1 MNSIL
6 KYIILTA
13 MRDWLYVGL
22 LAILIIAI
30 CISILLGSTALVE
43 QNQMTITYIAC
54 ASRMILVVG
63 IILFSC
69 FYMRRSFDNKEV
81 EFILSKAIS
90 RWQFILSYLL
100 GFITVALIIL
110 LPLILI
116 LFFFPTNK
124 LGLFYWAISL
134 VFEMLIIITFSILA
148 GLILRSAVSA
158 ILAALGFYIISRM
171 MGFFVL
177 TIKFPESISQ
187 LTTINNFLQFLLKI
201 ISIAF
206 PRLDLFS
213 KSDWLIYGINNFSDI
228 IIISVQSAIYVPLM
242 IFMAFHDLNKKQF

>member
-1 MNSIL
+1 
-6 KYIILTA
+6 